1 MKKIT
6 LLMAGLALGS
16 TMVLLPSASK
26 ATIIGGSHDF
36 TSTGGYSTAGTNGVA
51 RFKWGG
57 SPGGTDPNS
66 YYENPCQV
74 CHIPHKSQNYT
85 TAKAPLW
92 NHSLSSSTYVTYDA
106 NNSAT
111 YKGGSITLGSSIACL
126 SCHDGSVAIN
136 QTAGYT
142 GAKATNSLNGQAVFA
157 PSFSVETV
165 GGASDLR
172 NMHPIG
178 VSYSA
183 CVANGDTDLQPID
196 TLLGK
201 MLKGTDQTVECASCH
216 DIHETMGNAGL
227 DPYDHGLIVTLDNG
241 ALCLKCHKK

>member
-74 CHIPHKSQNYT
+74 C
-85 TAKAPLW
+85 
-92 NHSLSSSTYVTYDA
+92 
-106 NNSAT
+106 
-111 YKGGSITLGSSIACL
+111 
-126 SCHDGSVAIN
+126 
-136 QTAGYT
+136 
-142 GAKATNSLNGQAVFA
+142 
-157 PSFSVETV
+157 
-165 GGASDLR
+165 
-172 NMHPIG
+172 
-178 VSYSA
+178 
-183 CVANGDTDLQPID
+183 
-196 TLLGK
+196 
-201 MLKGTDQTVECASCH
+201 GT
-216 DIHETMGNAGL
+216 
-227 DPYDHGLIVTLDNG
+227 
-241 ALCLKCHKK
+241 